1 MIRIGHE
8 LAGLGVFAGR
18 GDRQLPFRLQQ
29 LQRVARTRRA
39 FFFEDGR
46 GLRVRLARMDDDG
59 KADVPR
65 QPDLLTKDL
74 ALHVTRL
81 REQIELQRKLCERLE
96 GLAEHFRP
104 AGTVSAEA
112 FLQTIE
118 VMTMIENLHRT
129 HGLTSVVA
137 THNLEL
143 AHRADRLLR
152 LADGELTEALVPP
165 VR

>member
-1 MIRIGHE
+1 MVHDIRGMVVFLEKRVQVSAVLVGVGRQQIGHYHRT
-8 LAGLGVFAGR
+8 A
-18 GDRQLPFRLQQ
+18 
-29 LQRVARTRRA
+29 QR
-39 FFFEDGR
+39 
-46 GLRVRLARMDDDG
+46 
-59 KADVPR
+59 
-65 QPDLLTKDL
+65 
-74 ALHVTRL
+74 
-81 REQIELQRKLCERLE
+81 
-96 GLAEHFRP
+96 
-104 AGTVSAEA
+104 
-112 FLQTIE
+112 